1 MAVGQVAREI
11 LAEMQKAAG
20 KKPDASR
27 TQLVKQPGQIL
38 IVNKNTFIGVL
49 KKEISDAKDNP
60 DACAK
65 IWNQAHAFFIN
76 QSGNP
81 GITRS
86 RKVKLLNELKKIPV
100 KRGDY
105 KYIIHLYKDI
115 QDFKAKGGQLQ
126 QIIKKELPN
135 ASLSQIQRIGGG
147 GRKGAQLGHAEE
159 GTGLSGAGLTSLRA
173 QAVLEKSGQFA
184 ERTQFMQKIQEL
196 STPLNLKITHSKVI
210 SNNKLDIDFVPILT
224 WQAGLD
230 NNDIALQER
239 QAVAAIK
246 RYFRGYA
253 TAEGSTPLIDTLAQT
268 ILFQLAP
275 NNKKIKATGKNAK
288 KRRRI
293 VKESSSI
300 NKNTKIK
307 TKSVSQV
314 IRDVG
319 ISTQVAASV
328 QKERARKQGAGKGAS
343 NSPLALLA
351 LINSK
356 LPNQIA
362 GNMGAPALENQ
373 TGRLAESFK
382 MVDVNQTKE
391 GYYSFGY
398 TYQTEPYQI
407 FEVGAGQPPWA
418 TSSRDPRKLAEKSIR
433 EIAAQFA
440 VGRFYLRRL

>member
-159 GTGLSGAGLTSLRA
+159 GRGLSGAGLTSLRA
-173 QAVLEKSGQFA
+173 QA
-184 ERTQFMQKIQEL
+184 
-196 STPLNLKITHSKVI
+196 
-210 SNNKLDIDFVPILT
+210 
-224 WQAGLD
+224 
-230 NNDIALQER
+230 
-239 QAVAAIK
+239 
-246 RYFRGYA
+246 
-253 TAEGSTPLIDTLAQT
+253 
-268 ILFQLAP
+268 
-275 NNKKIKATGKNAK
+275 
-288 KRRRI
+288 
-293 VKESSSI
+293 
-300 NKNTKIK
+300 
-307 TKSVSQV
+307 
-314 IRDVG
+314 
-319 ISTQVAASV
+319 
-328 QKERARKQGAGKGAS
+328 
-343 NSPLALLA
+343 
-351 LINSK
+351 
-356 LPNQIA
+356 
-362 GNMGAPALENQ
+362 
-373 TGRLAESFK
+373 
-382 MVDVNQTKE
+382 
-391 GYYSFGY
+391 
-398 TYQTEPYQI
+398 
-407 FEVGAGQPPWA
+407 
-418 TSSRDPRKLAEKSIR
+418 
-433 EIAAQFA
+433 
-440 VGRFYLRRL
+440 